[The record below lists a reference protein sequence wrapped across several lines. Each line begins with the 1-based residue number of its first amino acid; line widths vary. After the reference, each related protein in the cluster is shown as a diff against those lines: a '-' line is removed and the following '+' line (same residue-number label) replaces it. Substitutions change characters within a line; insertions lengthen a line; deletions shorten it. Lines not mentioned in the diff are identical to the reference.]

1 MGVAESSSKRADLV
15 TRAKGMLLRP
25 GLTWAE
31 VADEP
36 VTVRG
41 LLLGYVAPL
50 AAIGPACGAVGL
62 VVFGASIAGVE
73 VRKPSALE
81 TLGGGLIDYALN
93 LFSIYLMALVV
104 SALAP
109 VFGGRTDRVA
119 ALKLV
124 AYSGTAFWLA
134 GLFAL
139 YPTLG
144 FPVAILGGL
153 YSLYALYLGLPRL
166 MRSPAERVLTYFAVV
181 LICAGALALLLRLAA
196 GFMP

>member
-15 TRAKGMLLRP
+15 TRVKGMLLRP

-50 AAIGPACGAVGL
+50 AAIGPVCGAVGL

-81 TLGGGLIDYALN
+81 TLGSGAIDYALS
-93 LFSIYLMALVV
+93 LFSTYLMALIV

-109 VFGGRTDRVA
+109 VFGGRTDRA
-119 ALKLV
+119 QALKLV
-124 AYSGTAFWLA
+124 AYSGTAVWLT
-134 GLFAL
+134 GVFGL

-144 FPVAILGGL
+144 FPLAILGGL

-166 MRSPAERVLTYFAVV
+166 MRSPEARALTYFAAV
-181 LICAGALALLLRLAA
+181 LICAGALALLLRLAT